1 MKFIASTTTLLKQ
14 LLIIN
19 GVISSKVVIPI
30 LEYFLFEIE
39 NGKLRIVGTDLE
51 VSMQG
56 TIPVESKENGKIAVP
71 ASKIIE
77 ILKSLPEQ
85 PITFTINEKNN
96 SIELSSENGK
106 YKISG
111 EVAEDF
117 PKFPTIEDAKVFE
130 LPAEI
135 LESAISKTIHG
146 IGTDELKPAL
156 TGLFIE
162 LDDEKIKFVSTDGN
176 KLVQYTRT
184 DITLDDTV
192 SIILPKKALNVLK
205 TSITTDDE
213 KVTVEFN
220 NVNALFSLGNQK
232 IVCRLIDEKFPDY
245 NSAIPIDL
253 PNILRIDKYNLI
265 DALKRTQIFAD
276 KSTYEV
282 IFKITGNDLQLE
294 SQDIDYSNEAN
305 ERLTCEYDGINIEIG
320 FSARFL
326 IEMVSNIDSQ
336 EVVLSLSS
344 KKRPGTI
351 TPAEPNENEELLM
364 LLMPIVVKESDEDE
378 DDDKQE
384 NNEE

>member
-39 NGKLRIVGTDLE
+39 DEKLRIVGTDLE

-130 LPAEI
+130 LPAEV
-135 LESAISKTIHG
+135 LENAISKTIHG

-162 LDDEKIKFVSTDGN
+162 LDDEKIKFVSTNGN
-176 KLVQYTRT
+176 KLVQYIRT

-192 SIILPKKALNVLK
+192 SIILPKKALNVLR

-213 KVTVEFN
+213 KVTVELN

-232 IVCRLIDEKFPDY
+232 IVCRLIDEKF
-245 NSAIPIDL
+245 
-253 PNILRIDKYNLI
+253 
-265 DALKRTQIFAD
+265 
-276 KSTYEV
+276 
-282 IFKITGNDLQLE
+282 TG
-294 SQDIDYSNEAN
+294 
-305 ERLTCEYDGINIEIG
+305 REY
-320 FSARFL
+320 
-326 IEMVSNIDSQ
+326 
-336 EVVLSLSS
+336 
-344 KKRPGTI
+344 
-351 TPAEPNENEELLM
+351 
-364 LLMPIVVKESDEDE
+364 
-378 DDDKQE
+378 
-384 NNEE
+384 